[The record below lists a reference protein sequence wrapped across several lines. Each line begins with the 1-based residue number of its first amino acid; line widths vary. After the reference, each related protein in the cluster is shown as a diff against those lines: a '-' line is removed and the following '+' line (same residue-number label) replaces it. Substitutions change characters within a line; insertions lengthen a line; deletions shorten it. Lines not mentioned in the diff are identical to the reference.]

1 MAVITVYDK
10 TPDVG
15 SAAFVAPNATL
26 AGDVVL
32 AAGSSVWYGAV
43 VRGDTGAIRI
53 GKNSN
58 IQDNAVL
65 HTGPNLG
72 VTIGKNV
79 SIGHSAVVH
88 GCTVGD
94 GALIGMHATVMNGAV
109 VGKNAVV
116 AAGALVLENTVVPD
130 GMVAMGVPAKVREA
144 ASPALVE
151 ANRKN
156 AEGYVAEATA
166 HAEAS
171 HPPGQCPAHGRCSV
185 RQSPCWPR
193 WYRSTWV
200 PPRRSWPAAIWA
212 QSAPQTAP
220 RRPPNRRTP

>member
-1 MAVITVYDK
+1 MAVITVYGK

-130 GMVAMGVPAKVREA
+130 GMVA
-144 ASPALVE
+144 
-151 ANRKN
+151 
-156 AEGYVAEATA
+156 
-166 HAEAS
+166 
-171 HPPGQCPAHGRCSV
+171 
-185 RQSPCWPR
+185 
-193 WYRSTWV
+193 WV
-200 PPRRSWPAAIWA
+200 CPPRCVKPPAPPWWK
-212 QSAPQTAP
+212 PTEKMP
-220 RRPPNRRTP
+220 KGMWRKPPPMRRRISKS

>member
-1 MAVITVYDK
+1 MAVITVYGK

-65 HTGPNLG
+65 HTGPGLD
-72 VTIGKNV
+72 VTVGRGTSV
-79 SIGHSAVVH
+79 GHGAVVH

-94 GALIGMHATVMNGAV
+94 GCLIGMHATILNGAV
-109 VGKNAVV
+109 IGDGCLI
-116 AAGALVLENTVVPD
+116 AAGTLVPEN
-130 GMVAMGVPAKVREA
+130 MQVPAGSLVIGIPGKVVRPVSA
-144 ASPALVE
+144 AQAAAIK
-151 ANRKN
+151 ANEEEYLGLAR
-156 AEGYVAEATA
+156 A
-166 HAEAS
+166 HAEAK
-171 HPPGQCPAHGRCSV
+171 
-185 RQSPCWPR
+185 
-193 WYRSTWV
+193 
-200 PPRRSWPAAIWA
+200 
-212 QSAPQTAP
+212 
-220 RRPPNRRTP
+220 

>member
-1 MAVITVYDK
+1 VEFIPAYVYEEDDAHDATWAK
-10 TPDVG
+10 MHDVG
-15 SAAFVAPNATL
+15 QNMLDGQASALEVAFFVRNSNMGRDEMEAQGYLRPGSANVMGWDIATL

-166 HAEAS
+166 HAEA
-171 HPPGQCPAHGRCSV
+171 
-185 RQSPCWPR
+185 
-193 WYRSTWV
+193 
-200 PPRRSWPAAIWA
+200 
-212 QSAPQTAP
+212 
-220 RRPPNRRTP
+220 NK

>member
-1 MAVITVYDK
+1 MAVITVYGK

-130 GMVAMGVPAKVREA
+130 GMVAMV
-144 ASPALVE
+144 
-151 ANRKN
+151 
-156 AEGYVAEATA
+156 
-166 HAEAS
+166 
-171 HPPGQCPAHGRCSV
+171 C
-185 RQSPCWPR
+185 
-193 WYRSTWV
+193 
-200 PPRRSWPAAIWA
+200 PPRCVKPPAPPWWK
-212 QSAPQTAP
+212 PTEKMP
-220 RRPPNRRTP
+220 KGMWRKPPPCRRR

>member
-1 MAVITVYDK
+1 MAVITVYGK

-32 AAGSSVWYGAV
+32 AAGNALMTNAV
-43 VRGDTGAIRI
+43 VLNTGAIRI

-88 GCTVGD
+88 GCTLGT
-94 GALIGMHATVMNGAV
+94 AL
-109 VGKNAVV
+109 
-116 AAGALVLENTVVPD
+116 
-130 GMVAMGVPAKVREA
+130 
-144 ASPALVE
+144 
-151 ANRKN
+151 
-156 AEGYVAEATA
+156 
-166 HAEAS
+166 
-171 HPPGQCPAHGRCSV
+171 
-185 RQSPCWPR
+185 
-193 WYRSTWV
+193 
-200 PPRRSWPAAIWA
+200 
-212 QSAPQTAP
+212 
-220 RRPPNRRTP
+220 

>member
-1 MAVITVYDK
+1 MAVITVYGK

-116 AAGALVLENTVVPD
+116 AAGALVLENTV
-130 GMVAMGVPAKVREA
+130 AMGVPAKVREA

-166 HAEAS
+166 HAEA
-171 HPPGQCPAHGRCSV
+171 
-185 RQSPCWPR
+185 
-193 WYRSTWV
+193 
-200 PPRRSWPAAIWA
+200 
-212 QSAPQTAP
+212 
-220 RRPPNRRTP
+220 NK